1 MKLLALDMDGT
12 CLNSY
17 SKISQKT
24 MDALHLARTSG
35 IEIVPTTGRALSC
48 IPHQLRKTGLF
59 RYVISSNGAVA
70 VDLKEQKTLFCA
82 LMPSEAATTIIES
95 CQGPDLKM
103 AAHIHHNY
111 LLQGQLLPFFGHLIY
126 GRDALQT
133 KAVPDL
139 AEFIRSRHADVEELQ
154 FFLLTKKARERTR
167 RIVSEFPEL
176 SSAHTS
182 YYAEIYSSNATK
194 GTALSA
200 VADYLSVSKDEIACI
215 GDGENDITMFQASG
229 LRFAMGNAV
238 SDLKS
243 MADVVVSSNNHDGV
257 AEAVRY
263 LISAVPPAE
272 F

>member
-103 AAHIHHNY
+103 AAHIHHDY

-126 GRDALQT
+126 GRDASQT

-182 YYAEIYSSNATK
+182 YYAEI
-194 GTALSA
+194 
-200 VADYLSVSKDEIACI
+200 
-215 GDGENDITMFQASG
+215 
-229 LRFAMGNAV
+229 
-238 SDLKS
+238 
-243 MADVVVSSNNHDGV
+243 
-257 AEAVRY
+257 
-263 LISAVPPAE
+263 
-272 F
+272 

>member
-17 SKISQKT
+17 SKISKKT
-24 MDALHLARTSG
+24 MDALYLARTSG

-70 VDLKEQKTLFCA
+70 VDLKERKTLFRA
-82 LMPSEAATTIIES
+82 LMPYEAAATIIES

-103 AAHIHHNY
+103 AAHIRHDY

-126 GRDALQT
+126 GRDASQA

-154 FFLLTKKARERTR
+154 FSFSQK
-167 RIVSEFPEL
+167 SQ
-176 SSAHTS
+176 
-182 YYAEIYSSNATK
+182 
-194 GTALSA
+194 GTYQTHR
-200 VADYLSVSKDEIACI
+200 V
-215 GDGENDITMFQASG
+215 
-229 LRFAMGNAV
+229 
-238 SDLKS
+238 
-243 MADVVVSSNNHDGV
+243 
-257 AEAVRY
+257 
-263 LISAVPPAE
+263 
-272 F
+272 

>member
-17 SKISQKT
+17 SKISPTT
-24 MDALHLARTSG
+24 MDALYLARTSG

-48 IPHQLRKTGLF
+48 IPHQLRKT
-59 RYVISSNGAVA
+59 
-70 VDLKEQKTLFCA
+70 KERKTLFRA
-82 LMPSEAATTIIES
+82 LMPYEAAATIIES

-103 AAHIHHNY
+103 AAHIRHDY

-126 GRDALQT
+126 GRDASQA

-176 SSAHTS
+176 SSARTS

-194 GTALSA
+194 GTALSS

-238 SDLKS
+238 PALRS

-257 AEAVRY
+257 AEAVRS
-263 LISAVPPAE
+263 LLTA
-272 F
+272 FL

>member
-17 SKISQKT
+17 SKISPTT
-24 MDALHLARTSG
+24 MDALYLARTSG

-70 VDLKEQKTLFCA
+70 VDLKELFRA
-82 LMPSEAATTIIES
+82 LMPYEAAATIIES

-103 AAHIHHNY
+103 AAHIRHDY

-126 GRDALQT
+126 GRDASQA

-176 SSAHTS
+176 SSARTS

-238 SDLKS
+238 PALRS

-257 AEAVRY
+257 AEAVRS
-263 LISAVPPAE
+263 LLTA
-272 F
+272 FL